1 MWCVK
6 GSNDDL
12 RVTDLE
18 LNVLNKSNIYIYI
31 YIYVLFKKDYL
42 MDIYNE
48 HKEVTTPFQSL
59 NLKSSL

>member
-18 LNVLNKSNIYIYI
+18 LNVLNKSNIYI
-31 YIYVLFKKDYL
+31 LFKKDYL

>member
-31 YIYVLFKKDYL
+31 YILFKKDYL

>member
-12 RVTDLE
+12 RARDLE

-31 YIYVLFKKDYL
+31 YNYILFKKDYL
-42 MDIYNE
+42 MDIYDE

-59 NLKSSL
+59 NLK

>member
-18 LNVLNKSNIYIYI
+18 LNILNKSNIYFFFDQYEQ
-31 YIYVLFKKDYL
+31 K
-42 MDIYNE
+42 
-48 HKEVTTPFQSL
+48 
-59 NLKSSL
+59 